1 MVFLNSMLSFE
12 LPFKR
17 NQPTVDTA
25 TNQVGIQTE
34 GPAME
39 TQTKIVPN
47 KYDSHF
53 NLNNLHKKRLQRR
66 QRMMFGVLT
75 MLLVVV
81 SIMAGVSQIKVIRE
95 FFSQASGE
103 EANIIVD
110 TQAVLGPMPRPWR
123 NLAQGGEAFDW
134 RLEPLVP
141 KVKALKPEY
150 IRIDH
155 IYDFYDI
162 VKGSPGNITFDFSKM
177 DPIIDDILATGA
189 KPYIALSYMPP
200 AISAGDIVD
209 KPVNWADWQLTIQ
222 KTIEH
227 YSGTRGIS
235 DIYYEVWN
243 EPDLFGGWKYY
254 GDKSYITMYS
264 YAARGAANARG
275 VKPFKLG
282 GPGITALYK
291 NWFMALAK
299 FAVENNVRL
308 DFFSWHRY
316 NTDIDQYKKDMTEAR
331 TWLAEFPQ
339 LEPTLE
345 LHITEWGHDS
355 NVHPGYDSA
364 YSAAHTVAGAIE
376 MVNVVQ
382 RAFAFEIQDGKDPAG
397 QTYWGRWG
405 MFTAVD
411 KGAVAKPRYYAL
423 QLLDSIGDQR
433 LQLLGKGYW
442 VKALAAR
449 NAVGNTE
456 VVLANYDQLGRHSET
471 VPVTFTNIVP
481 GSYTI
486 TKKLLNGQLLTE
498 KVATTEAVL
507 QTNVAMPANSVAKVE
522 LILDEASQV
531 APATIPTPIVPTV
544 VPAATQNDSPAP
556 TPVVLPI
563 RSSEP
568 EAIQIQGNPATETST
583 QLPPT
588 QPTVTEPTN
597 PAVSAPSIDSFL

>member
-1 MVFLNSMLSFE
+1 MIPLRGMFSFGKSTAPT
-12 LPFKR
+12 LPASDSVGAADL
-17 NQPTVDTA
+17 VDASNATAKTQAAA
-25 TNQVGIQTE
+25 TNPTNNS
-34 GPAME
+34 P
-39 TQTKIVPN
+39 
-47 KYDSHF
+47 F
-53 NLNNLHKKRLQRR
+53 NLNTLHKKRLQKR

-75 MLLVVV
+75 MLVVV
-81 SIMAGVSQIKVIRE
+81 ISIMAGVSQLKVIRE

-110 TQAVLGPMPRPWR
+110 TQGVLGPMPRPWR

-134 RLEPLVP
+134 RLQPLVP

-155 IYDFYDI
+155 IYDFYEI

-299 FAVENNVRL
+299 FATENNVRL

-331 TWLAEFPQ
+331 AWLAEFPQ

-355 NVHPGYDSA
+355 NIHPGYDSA

-376 MVNVVQ
+376 MVNIVQ

-423 QLLDSIGDQR
+423 QMLDSIGDQR

-449 NAVGNTE
+449 NAAGNTE
-456 VVLANYDQLGRHSET
+456 VVLANYDQLGRHAET

-486 TKKLLNGQLLTE
+486 TKKLLSGQLLTE
-498 KVATTEAVL
+498 KVATTEAIL
-507 QTNVAMPANSVAKVE
+507 QTTISMPVNSVAKLE
-522 LILDEASQV
+522 LILDEASQ
-531 APATIPTPIVPTV
+531 A
-544 VPAATQNDSPAP
+544 
-556 TPVVLPI
+556 
-563 RSSEP
+563 
-568 EAIQIQGNPATETST
+568 
-583 QLPPT
+583 
-588 QPTVTEPTN
+588 
-597 PAVSAPSIDSFL
+597 APSIDAFL